1 MNYQTE
7 DLHVFIQMTVKWS
20 INFQYSSVV
29 ASIKLLSN
37 LVKLIKTLISL
48 KRSLGLMDF
57 NMFGYLQTILA
68 LIGPPR
74 FGARNPGKSLG

>member
-1 MNYQTE
+1 VNYQTK

-20 INFQYSSVV
+20 INSQYSSAV
-29 ASIKLLSN
+29 AS
-37 LVKLIKTLISL
+37 VKLIKTLISL

-57 NMFGYLQTILA
+57 NMFGYLQMILA
-68 LIGPPR
+68 LIGPPW